1 MNLRRKLLQ
10 LLAVSPFLAQF
21 TASAQSNDEAA
32 SDEQSTKLRW
42 GHINI
47 NVSDLDA
54 SIKFYKKLGF
64 GVYIPSIPYI
74 GLTVETK
81 SNLIDEGS
89 RTALGLPQETL
100 GRACIMQLD
109 NGYPKLDLTQLND
122 MPPSTPLNNTNL
134 GLVRM
139 CLATANLEADYNKL
153 TNLGVDFIS
162 PPMTAKDGMAEI
174 AVCIDPDGTLIE
186 LIQVHFDKWR
196 VQVDLN

>member
-10 LLAVSPFLAQF
+10 LLAVSPFLAQS

-54 SIKFYKKLGF
+54 SIKFYEKLGF

-139 CLATANLEADYNKL
+139 CLATANLEADYKRL
-153 TNLGVDFIS
+153 IDLGVDFIS

-186 LIQVHFDKWR
+186 LIQVHLDKWR
-196 VQVDLN
+196 V

>member
-10 LLAVSPFLAQF
+10 LLAVSPFLAQS
-21 TASAQSNDEAA
+21 TASAQSNDDAA

-54 SIKFYKKLGF
+54 SIKFYEKLGF

-89 RTALGLPQETL
+89 RTALGLPHETL

-139 CLATANLEADYNKL
+139 CLATVNLEADYKRL
-153 TNLGVDFIS
+153 IDLGVDFIS

-186 LIQVHFDKWR
+186 LIQVHLDKWR
-196 VQVDLN
+196 V

>member
-54 SIKFYKKLGF
+54 SIKFYEKLGF

-81 SNLIDEGS
+81 SNLIDEDS
-89 RTALGLPQETL
+89 RTALGLHQETL

-196 VQVDLN
+196 V

>member
-10 LLAVSPFLAQF
+10 LLAVSPFQAQS

-32 SDEQSTKLRW
+32 SDEQSTKLSW

-54 SIKFYKKLGF
+54 SIKFYEKLGF

-74 GLTVETK
+74 GLTAETK
-81 SNLIDEGS
+81 SNSIDEGS

-139 CLATANLEADYNKL
+139 CLATVNLEADYNKL

-162 PPMTAKDGMAEI
+162 PPMTAKDVMAEI

-186 LIQVHFDKWR
+186 LIQVHFDKWS
-196 VQVDLN
+196 V

>member
-10 LLAVSPFLAQF
+10 LLAVSPFLAQS

-54 SIKFYKKLGF
+54 SIKFYEKLGF

-139 CLATANLEADYNKL
+139 CLATVNLEADYKRL
-153 TNLGVDFIS
+153 IDLGVDFIS

-186 LIQVHFDKWR
+186 LIQVHLDKWR
-196 VQVDLN
+196 V